1 MSPSTRGSP
10 RRSCD
15 ERRGRPAAHVV
26 AAARHRGAGAHGSA
40 ERFGE
45 NLAVL
50 LGCLVL
56 LVAVLAV
63 RLASRTGLPVLLLY
77 LALG

>member
-1 MSPSTRGSP
+1 M
-10 RRSCD
+10 D
-15 ERRGRPAAHVV
+15 EHL
-26 AAARHRGAGAHGSA
+26 
-40 ERFGE
+40 

-63 RLASRTGLPVLLLY
+63 RLASSSGLPVLLLY
-77 LALG
+77 LALGMGSARPGSAWSSRTTG